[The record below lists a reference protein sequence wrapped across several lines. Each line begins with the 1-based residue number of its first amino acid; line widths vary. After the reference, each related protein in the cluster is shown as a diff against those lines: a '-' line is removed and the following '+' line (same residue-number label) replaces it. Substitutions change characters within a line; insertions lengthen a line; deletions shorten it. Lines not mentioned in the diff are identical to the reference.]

1 MHGPIGCPNS
11 NSTWPMVQIMD
22 LAHNN
27 FSGELPAKSFLT
39 WRAMVAGDDEVESKH
54 KNLEFEVL
62 LGLYY
67 QDAVTVTSKG
77 QELELVKILTLFTSI
92 DLSRNNFEGEIP
104 EVMGDLTLLNVLNL
118 SGNGFTGHIPSS
130 LGQLGQLES
139 LDLSTN
145 KLSGEIPTQLASL
158 NFLSVL
164 NLSFNQLVGK
174 IPTGSQLQTFSENSF
189 LGNRGLWGFPLNPSC
204 KDATPPPAF
213 EIRHSGSRM
222 EIDWDYVAPEIG
234 FVTGLGIVIWPLVFC
249 KRWRRCYYEHVDGI
263 LSRILRS

>member
-1 MHGPIGCPNS
+1 MMAGEDD
-11 NSTWPMVQIMD
+11 VQ
-22 LAHNN
+22 
-27 FSGELPAKSFLT
+27 
-39 WRAMVAGDDEVESKH
+39 SKH
-54 KNLEFEVL
+54 KTLEYDVS
-62 LGLYY
+62 LGWYF
-67 QDAVTVTSKG
+67 QDDVTATIKG
-77 QELELVKILTLFTSI
+77 REFELVKILTLFTSI
-92 DLSRNNFEGEIP
+92 DLSRNNLEGEIP
-104 EVMGDLTLLNVLNL
+104 EVMGDLTLLYVLNL

-130 LGQLGQLES
+130 LGQLRQLES

-164 NLSFNQLVGK
+164 NLSFNQLR
-174 IPTGSQLQTFSENSF
+174 IM
-189 LGNRGLWGFPLNPSC
+189 GLPLNPSC

-213 EIRHSGSRM
+213 ESRHSGSRM